1 MLLKIIREGL
11 GRTVAFIDQVTRPTP
26 MTRPP
31 EAQRDVDAA
40 VQPMALYQYF
50 ACPFCIKTR
59 RAIHRLNLPIRLR
72 DAQNDPEHRAALATD
87 GGKIQVPCLR
97 IDEPSGTRW
106 LYESSDI
113 IAYLEERFGANAP
126 GGGMSDDARTQPSGG
141 EHSGGQ
147 LPQDHHREREQ
158 TEGQAPNQTASSD
171 RHEARPNQAPQA
183 QSHRRVT
190 AGLPTALCWLGAM
203 MSASAQADPA
213 TLRAYQCIEN
223 GVKTFS
229 DKPCGRVERRVF
241 LGYSSPK
248 DLPNAGQSLAAET
261 AADARNDAFIDRLE
275 LKRAIARAEGRV
287 SDLRKERDAALME
300 LRARI
305 NSGAV
310 IHAVQPGQDSSAEL
324 DPRQLVAAEMADHT
338 LIEEMQL
345 VSTRYAQDIA
355 VAEQHLEQLQDHL
368 ANMEPSADKP

>member
-11 GRTVAFIDQVTRPTP
+11 GRTVAFIDQVTRPAP

-31 EAQRDVDAA
+31 EVQRDVDAA

-59 RAIHRLNLPIRLR
+59 RAIHRLNLPIALR

-97 IDEPSGTRW
+97 IDELSGTRW

-113 IAYLEERFGANAP
+113 IAYLEKRFGANAS
-126 GGGMSDDARTQPSGG
+126 GGGMPDDSEAQ
-141 EHSGGQ
+141 HSGVQ
-147 LPQDHHREREQ
+147 SPQDQSREREQ
-158 TEGQAPNQTASSD
+158 THGQVPNQRQSSD
-171 RHEARPNQAPQA
+171 LVQARPKQAAPA
-183 QSHRRVT
+183 QSHSRVE
-190 AGLPTALCWLGAM
+190 AGLPTALCCLGAFM
-203 MSASAQADPA
+203 CASAQADPA
-213 TLRAYQCIEN
+213 TLRAYECTEN

-248 DLPNAGQSLAAET
+248 DLPSAGHSLTAET
-261 AADARNDAFIDRLE
+261 AADERTDAFIDRLE

-287 SDLRKERDAALME
+287 SDLQKERDAALTE

-305 NSGAV
+305 NTGAV
-310 IHAVQPGQDSSAEL
+310 IQAVQPGQDSGPGL
-324 DPRQLVAAEMADHT
+324 DPRQLVAAETTDHT
-338 LIEEMQL
+338 LIEEMQ
-345 VSTRYAQDIA
+345 VINTRYAQDIA

-368 ANMEPSADKP
+368 ATMEPSADQP